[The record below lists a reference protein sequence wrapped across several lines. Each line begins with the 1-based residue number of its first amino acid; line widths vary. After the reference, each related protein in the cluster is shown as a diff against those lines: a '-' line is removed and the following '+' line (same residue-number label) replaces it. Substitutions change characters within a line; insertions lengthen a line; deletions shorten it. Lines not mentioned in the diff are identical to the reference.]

1 MKVEEY
7 LYDTS
12 QLLILKLNLIATLL
26 FGSIKMGSDIPFDL
40 YPMYNVQ
47 DLIINTGN
55 NTSFRL
61 F

>member
-26 FGSIKMGSDIPFDL
+26 FGSIKMGSDIQFDL